1 MNEIVATVFPEP
13 LATLPELEQRYPPR
27 ELPENA
33 MVTRV
38 GPSPTGFMHIGTL
51 YVGLL
56 SERFAHQSG
65 GACFIRIE
73 DTDKKREVEGAADFI
88 YDGFD
93 RFEIAFDEGE
103 NADSKGP
110 YGPYV
115 QSRRAGL
122 YHSGVKHLLEQGLA
136 YPCFDTAEELEA
148 LRARQQAVGARPG
161 YYGEWAAWRDRPI
174 EEVRAAFRAGT
185 PYVIRFRSPGDME
198 RKVRTDDMIYGERLV
213 AENDH
218 DIVIMKSDGLPTYH
232 LAHIIDDHFMRTT
245 QVIRGDEWLP
255 SLPTHLQLFEAFGW
269 TPPAYAHIAPI
280 NKMDGG
286 SKRKL
291 SKRKDP
297 EASVGYFVD
306 LGYPGDALIEYLL
319 NLANSNFEDW
329 RKENPTADYR
339 QFVVS
344 FEKLRNSN
352 GPLFDFV
359 KLDSISREVVARL
372 STEALTAELLAWAD
386 VYDAEFAA
394 LLRQDP
400 DYTTRILGIEREGP
414 KVRKDIAKWSD
425 VRPEMEF
432 FLDSRFQQTP
442 AADNPLLE
450 NVAAEVPQIVASF
463 METYSPDDDGEAF
476 FEKLKT
482 IARDNGFAEKAGDYK
497 KNPEAFKGTVADV
510 AKVFRVLLSGRA
522 QTPDLSSVMRAMGR
536 DRVFARL
543 NAAL

>member
-13 LATLPELEQRYPPR
+13 LATLDELEQRYPPR
-27 ELPENA
+27 DLPENA

-103 NADSKGP
+103 NANSKGP

-115 QSRRAGL
+115 QSRRAAL

-136 YPCFDTAEELEA
+136 YPCFDTAEELEG

-174 EEVRAAFRAGT
+174 EDVQAAFRAGT
-185 PYVIRFRSPGDME
+185 PHVIRFRSPGDME

-306 LGYPGDALIEYLL
+306 LGYPPDALIEYLL

-329 RKENPTADYR
+329 RKENPTEDYR

-425 VRPEMEF
+425 VRSEMEF
-432 FLDSRFQQTP
+432 FFDSRFQQTP
-442 AADNPLLE
+442 AADNPLLAT
-450 NVAAEVPQIVASF
+450 VAAEVPQIVASF

-543 NAAL
+543 SAAL

>member
-13 LATLPELEQRYPPR
+13 LATLEELEGRYPPR
-27 ELPENA
+27 DLPENA

-93 RFEIAFDEGE
+93 RFQIAFDEGE
-103 NADSKGP
+103 SADSDGP

-115 QSRRAGL
+115 QSRRASI
-122 YHSGVKHLLEQGLA
+122 YHSGVKHLLERGLA

-161 YYGEWAAWRDRPI
+161 YYGEWAAWRDRPL
-174 EEVRAAFRAGT
+174 EEVQAAFRAGT

-218 DIVIMKSDGLPTYH
+218 DIVIMKSDDLPTYH
-232 LAHIIDDHFMRTT
+232 LAHILDDHFMRTT

-269 TPPAYAHIAPI
+269 APPAYAHIAPI

-306 LGYPGDALIEYLL
+306 LGYPADALIEYLL

-329 RKENPTADYR
+329 RKENPSEDYR

-386 VYDAEFAA
+386 AYDAEFAA

-432 FLDSRFQQTP
+432 FFDSRFQQTP
-442 AADNPLLE
+442 AAANPLLE
-450 NVAAEVPQIVASF
+450 NVAAEVPQIVAAF
-463 METYSPDDDGEAF
+463 MASYSTEDDGAAF
-476 FEKLKT
+476 FDKIKA

-510 AKVFRVLLSGRA
+510 AKVFRVLLSGRT
-522 QTPDLSSVMRAMGR
+522 QTPDLHSVMQAMGR

-543 NAAL
+543 SAAL